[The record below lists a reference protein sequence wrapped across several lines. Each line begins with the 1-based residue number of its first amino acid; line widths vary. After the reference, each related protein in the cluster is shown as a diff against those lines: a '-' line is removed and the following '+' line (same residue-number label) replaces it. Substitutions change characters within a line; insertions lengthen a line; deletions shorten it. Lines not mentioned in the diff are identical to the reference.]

1 MGVTYIARISK
12 PGFSVYDPDPK
23 NFSLREDT
31 NSPKAFIRGSFSAPP
46 MGGFGDFVTKTVKHN
61 LGYKPFVKLYRLDH
75 DIGRVTIESL
85 NPTTSSFN
93 KVTDSFVEFSVWVDS
108 ESGTTFF
115 YDIFYEG
122 GP

>member
-31 NSPKAFIRGSFSAPP
+31 NSPKAFIRGSFTVPP
-46 MGGFGDFVTKTVKHN
+46 MGEFGTFTKKTVKHN
-61 LGYKPFVKLYRLDH
+61 LGYKPLVKLYHLNH
-75 DIGRVTIESL
+75 DTGRVTIEAL
-85 NPTTSSFN
+85 NPVTSSFN
-93 KVTDSFVEFSVWVDS
+93 KITDSFIEFSS
-108 ESGTTFF
+108 FGGGESGDTFF

-122 GP
+122 GA

>member
-1 MGVTYIARISK
+1 MGVTYVARISK

-31 NSPKAFIRGSFSAPP
+31 NSPKAFIRGSVDILPSNN
-46 MGGFGDFVTKTVKHN
+46 KTVVVNHK
-61 LGYKPFVKLYRLDH
+61 LGYKPFSMSFIFNHGTERTVPGGSGIAD
-75 DIGRVTIESL
+75 DNTVTFNFYGDDESL
-85 NPTTSSFN
+85 LTAY
-93 KVTDSFVEFSVWVDS
+93 
-108 ESGTTFF
+108 

>member
-31 NSPKAFIRGSFSAPP
+31 NSPKAFIRSSVDILPGYN
-46 MGGFGDFVTKTVKHN
+46 DKTVIVNHN
-61 LGYKPFVKLYRLDH
+61 LGYKPFSMSFIYNH
-75 DIGRVTIESL
+75 GTGRVTPGDFGIA
-85 NPTTSSFN
+85 
-93 KVTDSFVEFSVWVDS
+93 TDSTVKFV
-108 ESGTTFF
+108 F
-115 YDIFYEG
+115 YSNENILLTAYYDVFYEG